1 MNSDRPIWTPK
12 TTIPKSQIA
21 AFQDFVSQKTGRSF
35 ADYEDFHHWSVSALS
50 EFWKCIAQYFEV
62 RFDTPYSRVVDSQ
75 LPFYKTQW
83 FSGAELSYAAHIER
97 NFESGK
103 PVICYR
109 NENEIDT
116 DISWNALFQKAA
128 AIQEDLMAAGV
139 QKGDCVGGY
148 LTHHPVT
155 IAAFLATNALGAVWS
170 CCSPDFGVESVLS
183 RLGQLNP
190 KVLLAMRDYTYN
202 GKSHSLSEKV
212 ALLEEKLPSRQ
223 QTLLFD
229 SDFSSW
235 DLDTQAICSL
245 HPLSVSFDHPIWV
258 LYSSGTTG
266 QPKAIVHRTGGML
279 LEQMKALA
287 LHQDLQP
294 GERFFWHTTTG
305 WMMWN
310 YALGSL
316 LCKGVLC
323 IYDGAPGYPDMG
335 AHWRFAADKQI
346 HHFGQGAP
354 FLIQSMKV
362 QEPAVQASQLSVLK
376 TIGST
381 GAPLSEEA
389 FHWLQQQLPEVHIV
403 SLSGGTDVCS
413 AFLGGHPQLPV
424 YAGYLQC
431 VMLGASIEAWNDQGE
446 SVWDETGELVLTQP
460 MPCMPVFF
468 WNDSN
473 HQRYSQSYFQAFKGV
488 WTHGDWIQRKAGK
501 GIKVL
506 GRSDATLNKNGIRI
520 GTAELYSALDQLG
533 ELEDHLVVDLPASDG
548 SSQLLLLVVS
558 KETLHVSLEQKIKK
572 HIRTQCSPRHVPDRI
587 LPIAAIPYTLS
598 GKKLEVPAKKI
609 LLGGTPSE
617 STSLGALKNPESLEL
632 LVRIR
637 DELLLG

>member
-1 MNSDRPIWTPK
+1 MNSNHPIWTPK
-12 TTIPKSQIA
+12 ETTPKSQIA

-35 ADYEDFHHWSVSALS
+35 DHYEDFHQWSVSALS
-50 EFWKCIAQYFEV
+50 EFWECIAQYFEV
-62 RFDTPYSRVVDSQ
+62 RFDTPYDRVVDPQ
-75 LPFYKTQW
+75 IPFYNTQW

-103 PVICYR
+103 PVIYYR
-109 NENEIDT
+109 NENEQDT
-116 DISWNALFQKAA
+116 DISWNALFEKAA
-128 AIQEDLMAAGV
+128 AIQKDLIAAGV
-139 QKGDCVGGY
+139 QKGDSVVGY

-155 IAAFLATNALGAVWS
+155 IAAFLATNALGAIWS
-170 CCSPDFGVESVLS
+170 CCSPDFGVESVLN

-202 GKSHSLSEKV
+202 GKTHSLSQKV
-212 ALLEEKLPSRQ
+212 ALLEKKLPSRK

-235 DLDTQAICSL
+235 NLDTQAVYSL

-287 LHQDLQP
+287 LHQDLRA

-354 FLIQSMKV
+354 FLIQCMKA
-362 QEPAVQASQLSVLK
+362 QEPAVQAAQLTALK

-389 FHWLQQQLPEVHIV
+389 FHWLQLQLPEVHIV

-413 AFLGGHPQLPV
+413 AFLGGNPQLPV

-431 VMLGASIEAWNDQGE
+431 VMLGASIEAWNEQGE

-468 WNDSN
+468 WNDTD

-488 WTHGDWIQRKAGK
+488 WTHGDWIERNAGK

-520 GTAELYSALDQLG
+520 GTAELYSALDQLS
-533 ELEDHLVVDLPASDG
+533 ELDDHLVLDLPTSKG

-558 KETLHVSLEQKIKK
+558 KSPLNTSLTQKIKR
-572 HIRTQCSPRHVPDRI
+572 HIREQCSPRHVPDRI
-587 LPIAAIPYTLS
+587 VSIAAIPYTLS

-617 STSLGALKNPESLEL
+617 NASFGALKNPESLEL
-632 LVRIR
+632 LVRLR
-637 DELLLG
+637 DELALG